1 MTHETASLSQ
11 QYQDQLLLISKKY
24 QNFLISAEDADAIQG
39 RDLFVESHGENPDT
53 LLRLNEIYLNIVGQM
68 MPFFESFENLNQ
80 ERGDEIVDLTNGTYR
95 TRLWATEIC

>member
-1 MTHETASLSQ
+1 MQMQFKAAL
-11 QYQDQLLLISKKY
+11 
-24 QNFLISAEDADAIQG
+24 FL
-39 RDLFVESHGENPDT
+39 ESHGENPERFFWEIF
-53 LLRLNEIYLNIVGQM
+53 LRLKEIYLNIVGQM